1 MTAFVGTFEHTLDKK
16 GRLVLPSKFRGHLSQ
31 NAILSPNG
39 SQCLALWTPENF
51 DSLLARLTERAR
63 LGEIQS
69 RVVRGLTAASDEV
82 SLDQQGRVLI
92 SERLRSFASLEREVV
107 LLGANDHVE
116 IWDQATW
123 STEQSELDAVMGDV
137 LSQGL
142 GI

>member
-16 GRLVLPSKFRGHLSQ
+16 GRLVLPSKFRAHLERS
-31 NAILSPNG
+31 AILGPNG
-39 SQCLALWTPENF
+39 ADCLALWTPDNF
-51 DSLLARLTERAR
+51 ASLLERMTERVR
-63 LGEIQS
+63 SGEVDP
-69 RVVRGLTAASDEV
+69 RVLRGLTAASDEV

-107 LLGANDHVE
+107 LLGANDRVE

-123 STEQSELDAVMGDV
+123 ADEQPEVDALMGDI